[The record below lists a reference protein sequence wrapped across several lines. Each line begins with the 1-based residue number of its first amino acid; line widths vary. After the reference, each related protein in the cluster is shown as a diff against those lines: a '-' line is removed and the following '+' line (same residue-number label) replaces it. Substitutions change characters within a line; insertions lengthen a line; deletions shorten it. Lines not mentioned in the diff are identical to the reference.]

1 MSRNIPFFEMFA
13 ELQAS
18 PELRLRLVG
27 ALLTYA
33 QISQKDLSIE
43 LRLTV
48 RDALTP
54 EELQSLKSMIGAV
67 YGFSH
72 VESAAVLAEPE
83 HDVRPGG
90 GQSGQAGMREKPEL
104 PPGGAPPD
112 SSPPAE
118 KRKRRR
124 GPGRISRRCWGIPS
138 RAAPFP

>member
-72 VESAAVLAEPE
+72 VEIAAVGPAAVSR
-83 HDVRPGG
+83 DRPACAR
-90 GQSGQAGMREKPEL
+90 SRKNRAADL

>member
-18 PELRLRLVG
+18 PELRLRLAG

-54 EELQSLKSMIGAV
+54 EELQSLRSRSMTSGP
-67 YGFSH
+67 
-72 VESAAVLAEPE
+72 AAVRRN
-83 HDVRPGG
+83 RP
-90 GQSGQAGMREKPEL
+90 AGLRNRRNRRSRRNRKNRAADP
-104 PPGGAPPD
+104 PPGSGPPT
-112 SSPPAE
+112 E
-118 KRKRRR
+118 KRKK
-124 GPGRISRRCWGIPS
+124 GPGRISRRCWGTPL

>member
-18 PELRLRLVG
+18 PELRLRLAG

-67 YGFSH
+67 Y
-72 VESAAVLAEPE
+72 EI
-83 HDVRPGG
+83 
-90 GQSGQAGMREKPEL
+90 
-104 PPGGAPPD
+104 
-112 SSPPAE
+112 
-118 KRKRRR
+118 
-124 GPGRISRRCWGIPS
+124 GR
-138 RAAPFP
+138 AHF

>member
-72 VESAAVLAEPE
+72 VEIAAVLAEPE
-83 HDVRPGG
+83 HDVRLGG
-90 GQSGQAGMREKPEL
+90 GQSGQAGMREKPEKPGGGPAARGSAAGQQ
-104 PPGGAPPD
+104 PPGGKA
-112 SSPPAE
+112 
-118 KRKRRR
+118 K
-124 GPGRISRRCWGIPS
+124 
-138 RAAPFP
+138 